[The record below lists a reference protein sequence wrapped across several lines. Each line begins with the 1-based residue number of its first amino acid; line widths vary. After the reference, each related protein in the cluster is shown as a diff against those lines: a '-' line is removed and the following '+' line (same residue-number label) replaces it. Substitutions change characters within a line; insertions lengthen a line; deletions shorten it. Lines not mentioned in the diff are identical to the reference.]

1 MGDEDAFEEDLSN
14 GANSSFEEY
23 EEEVVVSE
31 SFEETQDRLVEAKR
45 AQVNL
50 AREREKQR
58 RARAAQR
65 SVGFVEETEFN
76 TTMNAGSDNDFVDQG
91 ASDNEVLI
99 FPDEETSR
107 VIPRTPIMRPPTFAG
122 LLRGAGVSVA
132 NKRKDR
138 GSTSSNF
145 ARDEVRR
152 IRPRPLT
159 TSQTFP
165 MRDWPLGMTADMVFC
180 LLSIWFY

>member
-50 AREREKQR
+50 AREKEKQR

-91 ASDNEVLI
+91 ASDNEILI
-99 FPDEETSR
+99 FPEEESSR
-107 VIPRTPIMRPPTFAG
+107 VIPRTPIMRPLTATG

-138 GSTSSNF
+138 GSTSGSF
-145 ARDEVRR
+145 AREEVRR

-180 LLSIWFY
+180 LLSI